1 VAKPDGLVVVDPD
14 TELRFLH
21 HLPVELMWGVGPA
34 TRARLAEI
42 GVLTIGQ
49 LAKTPGCSLKQVL
62 GSAAGAKLAALAWN
76 RDPREIKTHRRARSA
91 GAQSALGRKPAEER
105 IFGPTLLHLADRIG
119 SRLRAKSRPG
129 RTVTVRVRFA
139 NLNSVTRSVTLG
151 APISATV
158 ILAELAVELVR
169 ALLADHPHE
178 KTISLLAISVSH
190 LEERWDVE
198 LELPLGLPDEAR
210 RPGTKKG
217 MARWAADHAVDRI
230 RDRFGWDAIGYGSV
244 ALGTS
249 PSVPDEFRK
258 LAEKDL

>member
-1 VAKPDGLVVVDPD
+1 
-14 TELRFLH
+14 
-21 HLPVELMWGVGPA
+21 
-34 TRARLAEI
+34 
-42 GVLTIGQ
+42 
-49 LAKTPGCSLKQVL
+49 
-62 GSAAGAKLAALAWN
+62 
-76 RDPREIKTHRRARSA
+76 
-91 GAQSALGRKPAEER
+91 
-105 IFGPTLLHLADRIG
+105 
-119 SRLRAKSRPG
+119 
-129 RTVTVRVRFA
+129 
-139 NLNSVTRSVTLG
+139 
-151 APISATV
+151 V
-158 ILAELAVELVR
+158 ILAELAEELVR